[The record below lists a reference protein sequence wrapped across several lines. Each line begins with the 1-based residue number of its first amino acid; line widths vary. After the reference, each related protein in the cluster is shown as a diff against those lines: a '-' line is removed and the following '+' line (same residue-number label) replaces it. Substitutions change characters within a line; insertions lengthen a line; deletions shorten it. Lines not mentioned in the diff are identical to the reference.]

1 MRTRVLS
8 FLLVP
13 ILAFQPGLIALAGA
27 EKYHQE
33 KEAARV
39 GKLKERVLGIPIGT
53 TVQVQLTSGEKAQ
66 GQMGEVTND
75 GFMLGEEGKPQ
86 AQRRILF
93 SELRSIKV
101 QQKGPSLIKP
111 LAKAAILSGV
121 LAGAILVSALLLR
134 T

>member
-13 ILAFQPGLIALAGA
+13 ILAFQPGLIAQAGA
-27 EKYHQE
+27 KKYPQE

>member
-1 MRTRVLS
+1 VLS

-13 ILAFQPGLIALAGA
+13 ILAFQPGLITLAGA
-27 EKYHQE
+27 EKNPQG
-33 KEAARV
+33 KEAGRV

-66 GQMGEVTND
+66 GKMGEVRND
-75 GFMLGEEGKPQ
+75 GFMLVEEGNPQ
-86 AQRRILF
+86 AQRQILF

-111 LAKAAILSGV
+111 LVKAAILSGV